1 MNKQQILEKI
11 SALHEKLKNSVLA
24 PADAV
29 AIRNE
34 IGELEDKISL
44 LDFYND
50 GGEHFD
56 YDYGYHSQWE

>member
-11 SALHEKLKNSVLA
+11 SALHEELKNSVLA

-34 IGELEDKISL
+34 IGELEDKVSL
-44 LDFYND
+44 LDFYNNE
-50 GGEHFD
+50 GD